1 MSMALPHIRVLAR
14 RLLWALLALHVL
26 SLVSNFLFH
35 GFGYGRKS
43 HTAIWFT
50 TYFNVDEQQNLPAWF
65 SAGVLLLTGWLLWEV
80 GTAAKAAGELRYVRH
95 WRVLGVAFAL
105 LSLDDMTDAHRIL
118 RVGALAALGNAS
130 SWLVVAAPLAVI
142 FALAYIRF
150 AQHLPARTRWL
161 MCGAAAGYVVGVSLV
176 EVVGV
181 LTGRNLLAHLPGP
194 DLTGAAYLRYLVAAS
209 VEELIQGAAVIVF
222 LYAVGTSLHRYQD
235 LAAHADPSAPPAQ
248 PGERGGRRPVVTAF
262 RGPRPHGGS

>member
-1 MSMALPHIRVLAR
+1 MPHIRVLAR

-26 SLVSNFLFH
+26 SLASNFLFH
-35 GFGYGRKS
+35 GLGYGRKVHS
-43 HTAIWFT
+43 AIWFAT
-50 TYFNVDEQQNLPAWF
+50 FFNVDEQQNLPAWF

-130 SWLVVAAPLAVI
+130 SWLVVAAPLALV
-142 FALAYIRF
+142 FALAYVRF
-150 AQHLPARTRWL
+150 VQHLPARTRWL
-161 MCGAAAGYVVGVSLV
+161 MCGAAAGYVIGVTAV
-176 EVVGV
+176 EAVGV
-181 LTGRNLLAHLPGP
+181 LTGRNLLAHLPGQ
-194 DLTGAAYLRYLVAAS
+194 DLTGAAYLRYLIAAS
-209 VEELIQGAAVIVF
+209 VEELIQGVAVIVF

-235 LAAHADPSAPPAQ
+235 LADLAAPPPPAQ
-248 PGERGGRRPVVTAF
+248 PGKRGGRRSVVTAF
-262 RGPRPHGGS
+262 RGPRPHAGP